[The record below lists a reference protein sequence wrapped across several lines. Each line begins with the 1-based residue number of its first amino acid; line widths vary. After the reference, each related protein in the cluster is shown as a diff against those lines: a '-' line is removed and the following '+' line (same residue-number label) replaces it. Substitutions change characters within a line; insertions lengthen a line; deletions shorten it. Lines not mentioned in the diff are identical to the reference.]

1 MSTNRRQFLTRTS
14 ALTGAA
20 LAGGLGRYAVPAASA
35 QTVTDYKALVC
46 VFLFGGADSNHMI
59 VPDTDYAQYALTR
72 TPASQVALTQAEI
85 LKFTASRQGGKSYGM
100 HPGLAPLKELY
111 DLKKLAVLANAGTLL
126 GPTTMTQYKAGIN
139 RPPNLFSHSD
149 QQMLWQ
155 GLLPSEIVRTG
166 WGGRLADRLVA
177 KNAGQKIPTM
187 VSVAGTQ
194 IFNSGHDT
202 TPFVVPSSGGV
213 LLSGQGTDPVST
225 ARYSALRALMGTGGG
240 NQIFSGAAAILEKSL
255 VAADAANPYLTAT
268 QPAIITTAFTVG
280 GAQLNTGLANQF
292 KQIARLI
299 EARAALGV
307 KRQFFMV
314 SIGGWDTHANIL
326 TGEGNLI
333 GQLAP
338 AMRAFYEYTAAAGVQ
353 NDVTTFTMSDFNR
366 TFIGNQSIGTDH
378 AYGGNYL
385 VMGGSVRGGDMYG
398 TYPTL
403 ILKGPD
409 DTGSNGAWLPTTGVD
424 QIGNTLASWFGMSS
438 TDIAYAF
445 PNLANWPA
453 GQQNLGFMA

>member
-1 MSTNRRQFLTRTS
+1 MTTNRRQFLKRTG

-20 LAGGLGRYAVPAASA
+20 MAGTFGQLGIESASA

-46 VFLFGGADSNHMI
+46 LFKFGGADSNNMI
-59 VPDTDYAQYALTR
+59 VPDTDYAQYGLIR
-72 TPASQVALTQAEI
+72 TAASQVALTQAEI
-85 LKFTASRQGGKSYGM
+85 LKFTAARQGGKSFGF
-100 HPGLAPLKELY
+100 HPSLALLKELY
-111 DLKKLAVLANAGTLL
+111 DLGKLAVVANAGTLL
-126 GPTTMTQYKAGIN
+126 APIDMAQYKAGTM

-155 GLLPSEIVRTG
+155 GLLPGDIVRSG
-166 WGGRLADRLVA
+166 WGGRLADKLVA

-187 VSVAGTQ
+187 VSVSGTQ
-194 IFNSGHDT
+194 IFNSGRST
-202 TPFVVPSSGGV
+202 VPFVVPASGGV
-213 LLSGQGTDPVST
+213 LLSGQGADPVST
-225 ARYSALRALMGTGGG
+225 ARYNALKTLLGTGGS
-240 NQIFSGAAAILEKSL
+240 NQLFNGAAEILNDSL
-255 VAADAANPYLTAT
+255 TAAESANPYLTPT
-268 QPAIITTAFTVG
+268 LPQIITDSFTINGTLV
-280 GAQLNTGLANQF
+280 NTGLANQF

-314 SIGGWDTHANIL
+314 NIGGWDTHSNIINAQN
-326 TGEGNLI
+326 NLF
-333 GQLAP
+333 GQVGP
-338 AMRAFYEYTAAAGVQ
+338 AMRGFYNYTVNAGIA
-353 NDVTTFTMSDFNR
+353 NNVTTFTMSDFNR

-385 VMGGSVRGGDMYG
+385 VMGGAVKGGDMYG

-403 ILKGPD
+403 VLKGPD

-424 QIGNTLASWFGMSS
+424 QIGNTLATWFGMPSA
-438 TDIAYAF
+438 DIDYAF

-453 GQQNLGFMA
+453 GQRNVGFI